1 MQGQVKAYGSA
12 LSRACGARL
21 AGLPDARCPRWC
33 TRGQAERKLSA
44 RRPLEGNNRASE
56 TDQIASLTNVR
67 FRGQKGHADCTAKC
81 PLMTQSGSASSRK
94 FFCSVLVRVL
104 HSTQQHGRLWYGA
117 LGGPCGGVKSL
128 PTYRCSRPTKFELPK
143 NSQGPGADYSF
154 GRALDR

>member
-1 MQGQVKAYGSA
+1 

-67 FRGQKGHADCTAKC
+67 FRGQADISNPVFRGTNPTRQLRQKSLNRVGDNSVYFTVLNVAMTEVGLQRRVSC
-81 PLMTQSGSASSRK
+81 PLFASA
-94 FFCSVLVRVL
+94 
-104 HSTQQHGRLWYGA
+104 
-117 LGGPCGGVKSL
+117 
-128 PTYRCSRPTKFELPK
+128 
-143 NSQGPGADYSF
+143 
-154 GRALDR
+154 